1 MIPLHLR
8 RTTVH
13 ISAEQAELLVSA
25 AVAEW
30 ITGVRA
36 LRSLSARDDEVLERL
51 GYLAASS

>member
-13 ISAEQAELLVSA
+13 ISAEQADLLVSA

-30 ITGVRA
+30 IAGVRA
-36 LRSLSARDDEVLERL
+36 LRSLRPTDDEVLAQL
-51 GYLAASS
+51 G